1 MLPLVYLKSEQDAEE
16 MLENENREE
25 EQQQQQTTTTT
36 KNSFGNRDGTQ
47 LVKRLPNAHKALGN
61 VGVETH
67 TCDPRVKGGGINS
80 SSHLWH
86 IASARPVW
94 TT

>member
-1 MLPLVYLKSEQDAEE
+1 MLPSVYLKSEQDAEE
-16 MLENENREE
+16 TLENEKREQ
-25 EQQQQQTTTTT
+25 EQQQQQPN
-36 KNSFGNRDGTQ
+36 KPWEQGTQ
-47 LVKRLPNAHKALGN
+47 LVECLPKAHKALGN

-67 TCDPRVKGGGINS
+67 TCNPRVKGGNINS